1 MADST
6 TENGLPL
13 FSSLDVSSKDPKD
26 KKSQSELYLKN
37 AHLPQSKYSD
47 GLTYVASAPEN
58 GLSNMVYNHNENSDA
73 PTYVERINKNGSAI
87 LAALAK
93 ASGPSAQ

>member
-26 KKSQSELYLKN
+26 KASQSAAYLKN

-47 GLTYVASAPEN
+47 SSTYVASAPEN
-58 GLSNMVYNHNENSDA
+58 GLPSMVYNHNENSDA
-73 PTYVERINKNGSAI
+73 PTYVDRINKNGSAI

-93 ASGPSAQ
+93 PSDPSAQ